1 MSLTLTPDL
10 GTSGGITAYAE
21 GRTSAAD
28 SYILKLGQLAL
39 SLNPPTINATF
50 PTPGGAP
57 PISLPPVPAFA
68 TVVWTAPAIP
78 APFSGTLDVADIL
91 PAAFDDAP
99 PVMAFPSAP
108 TPFSDALPDSP
119 GIDFTYDMPTLEIAL
134 APPPAL
140 LSLNISKF
148 NGLNLPAPLDNNV
161 PELNI
166 VAPSIRE
173 YQPGSLYT
181 STLLQ
186 SLQARLLHTLTN
198 GGTGLNPDVEQALF
212 DRAREREARTLADAI
227 EALDKMETLGYSL
240 PPGIW
245 LDARVKI
252 TNETQYTFAGLSR
265 EIMIKQA
272 ELEQENVKQAL
283 TVAVQLEGQL
293 MTYTNSVE
301 QRLFESC
308 KYATEAGIA
317 IYNGKVQAYTAF
329 VDAYKTK
336 VAIYEAQI
344 RGETARVDAYR
355 AIVAAEQAKAD
366 INKTLVEEYKI
377 LTEITLSDIEIFKA
391 KIGAI
396 QTRAEIEKLKVEIF
410 GEQIRGYTAK
420 VSAFTAGV
428 EGFRAQIG
436 AETAKQEGY
445 KAQVQAYTARVEAAA
460 KYSEV
465 KIEEFK
471 ARIAAKGAELEGYK
485 AAVSAESERVR
496 GIAALNTATAEA
508 YKAEVSGTSSFN
520 ETLTKQ
526 WQVALDQAERV
537 SEIAINTAKAN
548 AELYMTVRS
557 LATDAAKVGAQVSAQ
572 LGAAALGAIHWS
584 TSFSSAFSS
593 SQSQSESNSTSTST
607 STNNNYNYSV

>member
-39 SLNPPTINATF
+39 SLNPPTINAEF
-50 PTPGGAP
+50 PGPRRRSADHP
-57 PISLPPVPAFA
+57 PACPRPSLRSCGRRLLSRR
-68 TVVWTAPAIP
+68 
-78 APFSGTLDVADIL
+78 PFSGTLDVADIL

-99 PVMAFPSAP
+99 PVMSFPTAP

-148 NGLNLPAPLDNNV
+148 DGLNLPAPLDNNV

-186 SLQARLLHTLTN
+186 SLQARLLDTLTR
-198 GGTGLNPDVEQALF
+198 GGTGLAPDVEQAIW
-212 DRAREREARTLADAI
+212 DRGREREARSQADAI

-252 TNETQYTFAGLSR
+252 TTEGQYTFAGLSR
-265 EIMIKQA
+265 EVMIKQA

-344 RGETARVDAYR
+344 RGELARVDAYR
-355 AIVAAEQAKAD
+355 PID
-366 INKTLVEEYKI
+366 RR
-377 LTEITLSDIEIFKA
+377 
-391 KIGAI
+391 
-396 QTRAEIEKLKVEIF
+396 RA
-410 GEQIRGYTAK
+410 GEGRHQ
-420 VSAFTAGV
+420 
-428 EGFRAQIG
+428 
-436 AETAKQEGY
+436 
-445 KAQVQAYTARVEAAA
+445 
-460 KYSEV
+460 
-465 KIEEFK
+465 
-471 ARIAAKGAELEGYK
+471 
-485 AAVSAESERVR
+485 
-496 GIAALNTATAEA
+496 
-508 YKAEVSGTSSFN
+508 
-520 ETLTKQ
+520 
-526 WQVALDQAERV
+526 
-537 SEIAINTAKAN
+537 
-548 AELYMTVRS
+548 
-557 LATDAAKVGAQVSAQ
+557 
-572 LGAAALGAIHWS
+572 
-584 TSFSSAFSS
+584 
-593 SQSQSESNSTSTST
+593 
-607 STNNNYNYSV
+607 